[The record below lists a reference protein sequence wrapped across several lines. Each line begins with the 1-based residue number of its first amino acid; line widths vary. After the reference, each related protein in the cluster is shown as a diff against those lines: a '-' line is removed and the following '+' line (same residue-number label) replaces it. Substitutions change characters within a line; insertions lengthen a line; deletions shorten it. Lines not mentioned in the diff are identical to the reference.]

1 MFVVAESLT
10 FKLLIAHTMQ
20 EPMDIG
26 VLVGF
31 AEELGKG
38 NISSSV
44 MQLYL
49 ADALD
54 CILSKNQD
62 LVLLSFELVTVVLK
76 QGLVHPLLVSITAL
90 DCKPTLTQSKSSAF
104 HLWWPWRRIHLSMFE
119 SRPFVFTNS

>member
-1 MFVVAESLT
+1 MLRKVYLVGTVVLMFT
-10 FKLLIAHTMQ
+10 CLIAHTIQ

-49 ADALD
+49 PDALD

-90 DCKPTLTQSKSSAF
+90 DCKPALIHCKSSVF
-104 HLWWPWRRIHLSMFE
+104 PLW
-119 SRPFVFTNS
+119 